1 MAVLSFA
8 TGALAQAQGDDEGAA
23 REIRSAVD
31 SLQAMGERGWLT
43 NLSADLAGELVVLG
57 QIAEAER
64 YATLSRDSA
73 HPGDASGQTWWRI
86 AMARVLAHRGQ
97 AEDAAVL
104 AREAVARA
112 RGTEEVLT
120 EARALVAL
128 ADVLV
133 ASGGPE
139 EAASVLGQAAEI
151 FERKGARV
159 EARWA
164 AEHLASL
171 TAG

>member
-1 MAVLSFA
+1 VA
-8 TGALAQAQGDDEGAA
+8 G
-23 REIRSAVD
+23 
-31 SLQAMGERGWLT
+31 LT
-43 NLSADLAGELVVLG
+43 NLSADLAGELVDLG
-57 QIAEAER
+57 QIGDAER

-86 AMARVLAHRGQ
+86 AMARVLMRR
-97 AEDAAVL
+97 ERTEEVEVL

-112 RGTEEVLT
+112 GGTEEVLT

-133 ASGGPE
+133 ASGRPE
-139 EAASVLGQAAEI
+139 EASVVLGQAASI

-159 EARWA
+159 EARGA
-164 AEHLASL
+164 AEQLASL